1 MKRSGMMAFLVA
13 LGCAAASALA
23 VPMAEF
29 KLIALDPVNTP
40 GEFRID
46 VSYDDGDSPA
56 GAGLTFLQLDVSG
69 SSAGLT
75 DNDTDYSRFTFTSA
89 LPAGWNTF
97 PGDVFG
103 VGDSIVSYEVLPP
116 DSATAAL
123 LEGTHTIGFLSVNL
137 LGLAPGTPAS
147 VSLTNGLSIGT
158 DAGQENVPG
167 FEPGPND
174 PPNFFRI
181 SELDGSVTANFVDI
195 RTPNGGPIDA
205 AVPEPATFALGTI
218 GMIGMALRR
227 RRLA

>member
-1 MKRSGMMAFLVA
+1 MKRSGMLAFV
-13 LGCAAASALA
+13 LGMGCMGASAFA
-23 VPMAEF
+23 VPLAQVT
-29 KLIALDPVNTP
+29 LIPLDPVNTP

-46 VSYDDGDSPA
+46 VSYDDGDGPA
-56 GAGLTFLQLDVSG
+56 GAGLTFIQLDVSG
-69 SSAGLT
+69 SSANLT

-89 LPAGWNTF
+89 LPIGWNSF

-103 VGDSIVSYEVLPP
+103 VGDPIVYYEVLPP
-116 DSATAAL
+116 DSAMAAL
-123 LEGTHTIGFLSVNL
+123 LEGTHTVGFLSVNL
-137 LGLAPGTPAS
+137 LGLAPGTSAT
-147 VSLTNGLSIGT
+147 VSLTNSLSIGT

-195 RTPNGGPIDA
+195 RTPNGGPNDA
-205 AVPEPATFALGTI
+205 AVPEPATLALGAI
-218 GMIGMALRR
+218 GMMGMALRR